1 LPPDSNKR
9 ICRRVTTTKSGTFAQ
24 RFAVLRQQR
33 GPFCL
38 GLDPTPEL
46 LAAWGLKDDI
56 WGLRTFCNRVVDAA
70 AQQVS
75 VWKPQS
81 AYFERFG
88 AAGLEVLADIIGS
101 IHALGSLALL
111 DVKRGDVGSTNE
123 AYASALLGP
132 DSALGADAITVHAY
146 LGFAAL
152 EPFIARAQR
161 TGCGLFVVVQSS
173 NPEGRL
179 LQGAQVRPGVSVA
192 QYLCDEITA
201 CNAQLAPGA
210 VGPIGAVVGTTSEDA
225 PQLVAR
231 LPQSLVLAP
240 GIGAQGASFEQLGD
254 RFAGVKERVLPSVS
268 RALLARGPDERAL
281 RKAITEHCSSA
292 SEALS

>member
-1 LPPDSNKR
+1 MPAAHNERIPLP
-9 ICRRVTTTKSGTFAQ
+9 VTMPKGGTFAQ
-24 RFAVLRQQR
+24 RFAALRQQR

-81 AYFERFG
+81 AFFERFG

-132 DSALGADAITVHAY
+132 DSALGADAVTLHAY
-146 LGFAAL
+146 LGFGAL
-152 EPFIARAQR
+152 EPFIARAHK
-161 TGCGLFVVVQSS
+161 TGCGLFVVVQS
-173 NPEGRL
+173 EGQL
-179 LQGAQVRPGVSVA
+179 LQSAEVRPGVTVA
-192 QYLCDEITA
+192 QYLCDEIS
-201 CNAQLAPGA
+201 AQTERLVPGA
-210 VGPIGAVVGTTSEDA
+210 IGPIGAVVGTTSENA

-231 LPQSLVLAP
+231 LPRSLVLAP
-240 GIGAQGASFEQLGD
+240 GIGAQGASFADLAA
-254 RFAGVKERVLPSVS
+254 RFANAKERVLPSVS

-281 RKAITEHCSSA
+281 RKAITEHCSA
-292 SEALS
+292 AAEALS